1 MNSQD
6 VIILGAGIVGKTAS
20 LALARLG
27 LRVIHL
33 SADFSGASPTCGS
46 TSTPNEWDSRIYALS
61 ASSQKLLADL
71 QIWDA
76 IPKDRVQAV
85 RDMRIFGDSGKNHDF
100 IHFSAFQGTVPQLAW
115 IVESGQIEAAI
126 DLACK
131 FQSGIQRITAC
142 VQAFESSADGLTVH
156 TEDGQ
161 IFHAQLLIAAD
172 GANSP
177 TRQKLNIETSIDD
190 YEQTAVVAN
199 FEIAQAHL
207 QTAYQWFLP
216 GGDILA
222 LLPLPDKK
230 CSMVW
235 STNAENAQRLS
246 LLAEQNPTEFC
257 QTVSNSQNCAPLHEL
272 GELKLITAPKTFPLR
287 RIWAKNIIG
296 PETNPRIVLVGDAAH
311 VMHPLAGQGLNLGLR
326 DIATLKEV
334 FEKKEGFRLIDD
346 RVLLRRYERQRQGDT
361 QALLMTTHH
370 LQKLF
375 SQSSDQSKIIRNL
388 GMKIL
393 NKSAFIKRQ
402 LIQRALG

>member
-6 VIILGAGIVGKTAS
+6 VIILGAGIAGKAAS
-20 LALARLG
+20 LALARQG
-27 LRVIHL
+27 LRVIHV
-33 SADFSGASPTCGS
+33 SADFGGTPANITASP
-46 TSTPNEWDSRIYALS
+46 PKNEWDSRIYALS

-71 QIWDA
+71 QVWDA
-76 IPKDRVQAV
+76 IPKDRAQAV
-85 RDMRIFGDSGKNHDF
+85 RDMKVFGDSGNQEDQ

-131 FQSGIQRITAC
+131 FQSGIQRITAR
-142 VQAFESSADGLTVH
+142 VKDFHTSSEGVTVE
-156 TEDGQ
+156 TQEGQ
-161 IFHAQLLIAAD
+161 RFQAQLMIAAD

-177 TRQKLNIETSIDD
+177 TRRKLGIETSVDD

-199 FEIAQAHL
+199 FEITQAHL

-222 LLPLPDKK
+222 LLPLPEKR

-235 STNAENAQRLS
+235 STNAANAEKLT
-246 LLAEQNPTEFC
+246 LLGETNPIEFC
-257 QTVSNSQNCAPLHEL
+257 ETITQAANAAVLHEL
-272 GELKLITAPKTFPLR
+272 GALKLMTTPKTFPLR
-287 RIWAKNIIG
+287 RIWAKHVIG
-296 PETNPRIVLVGDAAH
+296 PQTDPRVILVGDAAH

-326 DIATLKEV
+326 DIAALKEI
-334 FEKKEGFRLIDD
+334 FENKESFRSLND

-361 QALLMTTHH
+361 QALLTTTHH

-375 SQSSDQSKIIRNL
+375 SNSSDQTKRIRNW
-388 GMKIL
+388 GMKLL
-393 NKSAFIKRQ
+393 NTSSFIKRQ